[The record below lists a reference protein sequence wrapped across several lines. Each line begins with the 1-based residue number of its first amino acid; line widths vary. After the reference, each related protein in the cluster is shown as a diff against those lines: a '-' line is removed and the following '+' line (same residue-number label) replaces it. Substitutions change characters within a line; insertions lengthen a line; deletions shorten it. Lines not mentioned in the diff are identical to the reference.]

1 MINKLQMENSRI
13 QRISELQQNPD
24 RIWNVCVIAHVV
36 HGKTSLTD
44 SLLASNHIISRKMTG
59 MLKYLDFREDEQE
72 REITMK
78 SSAVA
83 LLTSVPSADPEKPR
97 EPALVNLIDSP
108 GHIDFAFEV
117 SSGLQ
122 LSDGA
127 LVVVDVVEGVAPQ
140 TVNLLKRAVETGLK
154 CVLVLNKIDKL
165 ITLMNFSPEELY
177 MQFQSIIQAANAA
190 INIFL
195 RSYIQKLI
203 TENPNLKEEQL
214 LEEYCVDEY
223 FSPLKRNVA
232 FCSVVDGWG
241 FRIHDMA
248 DQFAAKWGMKKEAL
262 RQLFWGDYYLNFK
275 DKKVMKKDPTGK
287 LQPIFVQ
294 YALGTIY
301 KVYQAVRDKDVEAIK
316 KICSVL
322 EVTLK
327 DKDIASLNSKNSN
340 DKNALLSSIMHK
352 WLPVD
357 KSLFDLITEQLPNA
371 RQGQIARIPNIF
383 QGKSFYSESN
393 EGKFSEKSANE
404 LLNRIVEDVK
414 TCNKNGL
421 PVGLTSKY
429 NPLRADALGHELAG
443 RLTASEKS
451 KTIFVGFTRLLSG
464 QIKLGDELF
473 FYSKKG
479 DGSKVRVH
487 GLFVW
492 MGQNLIPVPRV
503 SAGMIFGFWDP
514 DQKSYK
520 NGCIVP
526 EGGPN
531 ILPSYTEQPMIK
543 VRLTTETLA
552 ERENLIEGLR
562 ILNRVDTVCEVY
574 NDEMGEL
581 VLAVNGEIH
590 LERCLHDLEKSYC
603 NVKVKVSEMLV
614 NFKETVEQKQVTIKK
629 TFKSKDQNAEDEKSE
644 DESSESSELED
655 EKTDKNEDQKDENQ
669 DEKNKSTSAPN
680 DSVTKEAENK
690 LENKDNKEG
699 QEEIIEEKEKV
710 DGQEGEQLEESEEEE
725 FDYDADPNE
734 DPEERARKEAEYQA
748 ALWRQ
753 KNLGK
758 RLKKAEK
765 EESEDDENKKE
776 YLDDCRYTYK
786 ETDFV
791 WKKLKAQSKEISK
804 KIKNLKT
811 KRFDLIK
818 NVKENKNYVVVQTA
832 NQKLQVLVECLALP
846 DSTRQLLYE
855 QEEFVKEV
863 LVNAKPGDSRVNAFF
878 TAFLSTLEAADN
890 LTLTVLIK
898 CHLQSFGPRF
908 SGPNVLI
915 NLCLEP
921 EKNLFRRRGFT
932 PHFSEAELRK
942 YKSLVKHMNI
952 QPVFDPIACPF
963 INSEITNG
971 FNLATLNG
979 PLCEEEVYGCAFI
992 IEGIRA
998 CDTDKSEAPKENNEG
1013 DECSLSQSQNL
1024 ESSVNTQNKKAET
1037 VDGSEPPLNLAA
1049 YSFDELQSLQLL
1061 RTVKEGFHLSFLG
1074 ASPRLVQ
1081 GLYEVSAYCNN
1092 SNQSTFCDI
1101 IKRKNGRIMD
1111 MEFQPE
1117 VSLVQV
1123 TAKLP
1128 VHESFGFYT
1137 EVLKGTSGRVIP
1149 QLKFTGWEVIEQ
1161 NPFYEETL
1169 TEAELEEVGA
1179 DVKIRNYAK
1188 ELVRSVRKRK
1198 GLPVDVKIVESGDK
1212 QSNISKTR

>member
-1 MINKLQMENSRI
+1 MENSRI
-13 QRISELQQNPD
+13 NRITELQQRPD
-24 RIWNVCVIAHVV
+24 RIWNVCVIAHVD

-44 SLLASNHIISRKMTG
+44 SLLANNHIISRKMTG

-165 ITLMNFSPEELY
+165 ITLMNFTPEELY

-195 RSYIQKLI
+195 RSYVQKLI
-203 TENPNLKEEQL
+203 AENPNLKEDQL
-214 LEEYCVDEY
+214 LEEYNVDEY

-232 FCSVVDGWG
+232 FCSVIDGWG
-241 FRIHDMA
+241 FRVHDMA
-248 DQFAAKWGMKKEAL
+248 DQFATKWGMKKDAL
-262 RQLFWGDYYLNFK
+262 RPLFWGDYYLNFK
-275 DKKVMKKDPTGK
+275 EKKVMKKDTTGK
-287 LQPIFVQ
+287 LQPMFVQ

-301 KVYQAVRDKDVEAIK
+301 KVYQAVKDKDIEAIK
-316 KICSVL
+316 KICNVL
-322 EVTLK
+322 DVALK
-327 DKDIASLNSKNSN
+327 DKDIASLNAKNAN

-352 WLPVD
+352 WMPVD

-371 RQGQIARIPNIF
+371 REGQLSRISNIF
-383 QGKSFYSESN
+383 HGKSFYSESN

-404 LLNRIVEDVK
+404 LLNQIVEDVK
-414 TCNKNGL
+414 TCNQNGL

-429 NPLRADALGHELAG
+429 NPLRTDALGHELTG
-443 RLTASEKS
+443 RLSASEKS

-464 QIKLGDELF
+464 QIKQGDELF

-479 DGSKVRVH
+479 DGSKVKVH

-492 MGQNLIPVPRV
+492 MGQNLIPVPSV

-531 ILPSYTEQPMIK
+531 ILPTFSEQPMIK
-543 VRLTTETLA
+543 VRLTTDTLA

-614 NFKETVEQKQVTIKK
+614 NFKETVEHKQVTIKK
-629 TFKSKDQNAEDEKSE
+629 TFKSKDQANEDEKSE
-644 DESSESSELED
+644 EDSSDISESED
-655 EKTDKNEDQKDENQ
+655 EKTDQIDDKKEDNQ
-669 DEKNKSTSAPN
+669 S
-680 DSVTKEAENK
+680 
-690 LENKDNKEG
+690 
-699 QEEIIEEKEKV
+699 EKEKPVSLPNETV
-710 DGQEGEQLEESEEEE
+710 DGNEEKISAHEPIQQINDAIKEEKKEPADGLEGEQLEESEEE
-725 FDYDADPNE
+725 FDYDADPDE

-748 ALWRQ
+748 ALWKQ
-753 KNLGK
+753 KNPGK
-758 RLKKAEK
+758 RLKKTDK
-765 EESEDDENKKE
+765 EESEEDDENKKE

-791 WKKLKAQSKEISK
+791 WKKIKAQSKEISK
-804 KIKNLKT
+804 KNKNLKT

-818 NVKENKNYVVVQTA
+818 NVKENKNYAVVQTP

-846 DSTRQLLYE
+846 DTVRQLLYE

-890 LTLTVLIK
+890 PSLTVLVK

-921 EKNLFRRRGFT
+921 DKNLFQRRGFT
-932 PHFSEAELRK
+932 PKFSEAELKK

-952 QPVFDPIACPF
+952 QPAFDPLACPF
-963 INSEITNG
+963 VNSELTNG

-998 CDTDKSEAPKENNEG
+998 CDTDKQEASKEIKDGE
-1013 DECSLSQSQNL
+1013 ESSLSQSQNL
-1024 ESSVNTQNKKAET
+1024 ESSVNTQTKKAET
-1037 VDGSEPPLNLAA
+1037 GDANEPPLNLAA
-1049 YSFDELQSLQLL
+1049 FSFEELQNLQLL

-1092 SNQSTFCDI
+1092 LNQSTFCDI

-1111 MEFQPE
+1111 MEYQPE

-1161 NPFYEETL
+1161 HPFYEETL
-1169 TEAELEEVGA
+1169 TEAELEEMGA

-1198 GLPVDVKIVESGDK
+1198 GLPGDVKIVESGDK